1 MKPLAHRFFPR
12 GGFSSSQ
19 WNHIEKINDANTLD
33 SFCKK
38 NTLSGNLVVQQKKSR
53 RGHQRFGCGLS
64 A

>member
-1 MKPLAHRFFPR
+1 MKPLEHRFFPR

-19 WNHIEKINDANTLD
+19 WNHIEETNDVNFIAHQNR
-33 SFCKK
+33 
-38 NTLSGNLVVQQKKSR
+38 SR